1 MHARPLLALAL
12 LLLLSGCAAAAP
24 AGQAGQISV
33 TEALRSSNAAG
44 FAKATSPREFS
55 FPQDHG
61 PHQEY
66 ATEWWYY
73 TGNLSSSA
81 GRQFGFQLT
90 FFRIGLT
97 PKPVQRASDWG
108 AANIY
113 MAHFALSDIDGRQ
126 FFAFDRFSRDAAGL
140 AGAQADPFR
149 VWLEGWR
156 AEGPAGAA
164 LPMRLQAAQGD
175 AAIDLTLD
183 AGKPPVLQGDRGLS
197 QKSAEPGNASY
208 YYSLTRMPTSGS
220 VRVAG
225 ETFAVTGQSW
235 MDREWSTS
243 LLADGVAGWDWFAL
257 QLADGRD
264 LMYFQLRDRAGGAD
278 AYSSGALID
287 AAGASIALHR
297 DDTQLEPIG
306 SWQSPHTG
314 ARYPAG
320 WRLRVPSQGLD
331 LTITPALADQELVLA
346 TIYWEGAVTISGT
359 AGGQPAAGRGYVEL
373 TGYVERGEPDEVRV
387 R

>member
-1 MHARPLLALAL
+1 MHARLISALVLTL
-12 LLLLSGCAAAAP
+12 LLGGCAAAAP

-33 TEALRSSNAAG
+33 TEALRNTGSAG
-44 FAKATSPREFS
+44 FAKATEPRAFR

-73 TGNLSSSA
+73 TGNLSDAS
-81 GRQFGFQLT
+81 GRRFGFQLT

-97 PKPVQRASDWG
+97 PAPVQRASDWG

-113 MAHFALSDIDGRQ
+113 MAHFALSDIEGER

-140 AGAQADPFR
+140 AGAEADPFR

-156 AEGPAGAA
+156 AEGPPGAA

-175 AAIDLTLD
+175 AAIDLTLGG
-183 AGKPPVLQGDRGLS
+183 GKPPVLQGDRGLS

-225 ETFAVTGQSW
+225 ETFAVTGLSW

-243 LLADGVAGWDWFAL
+243 LLAENVAGWDWFAL
-257 QLADGRD
+257 QLDDGRD
-264 LMYFQLRDRAGGAD
+264 LMYFQLRQRGGGAD

-287 AAGASIALHR
+287 AAGASAALRR
-297 DDTQLEPIG
+297 DDTQLEVLG
-306 SWQSPHTG
+306 SWQSPRTG

-320 WRLRVPSQGLD
+320 WRLRVPSQSLD
-331 LTITPALADQELVLA
+331 LTITPALAEQELVLA

-359 AGGQPAAGRGYVEL
+359 AGGQPIAGRGYVEL
-373 TGYVERGEPDEVRV
+373 TGYIERDENDSVRV

>member
-1 MHARPLLALAL
+1 MHARLITTLALAL
-12 LLLLSGCAAAAP
+12 LLGGCAAAPAP
-24 AGQAGQISV
+24 QAGQISV
-33 TEALRSSNAAG
+33 TEALRSANAAG
-44 FAKATSPREFS
+44 FAKATAPRAFS
-55 FPQDHG
+55 FPHDHG
-61 PHQEY
+61 PHQEF

-73 TGNLSSSA
+73 TGNLADA
-81 GRQFGFQLT
+81 GGRRFGFQLT

-97 PKPVQRASDWG
+97 PKPAQRASAWG

-113 MAHFALSDIDGRQ
+113 MAHFALSDIAGQR

-140 AGAQADPFR
+140 AGAQGDPFR

-156 AEGPAGAA
+156 AEGPPGAA

-175 AAIDLTLD
+175 AAIDLTLGG
-183 AGKPPVLQGDRGLS
+183 GKPPVLQGDRGLS

-225 ETFAVTGQSW
+225 ETFAVTGLSW

-243 LLADGVAGWDWFAL
+243 LLAENVAGWDWFAL
-257 QLADGRD
+257 QLDDGRD
-264 LMYFQLRDRAGGAD
+264 LMYFQLRQRGGGAD

-287 AAGASIALHR
+287 AAGASAALRR
-297 DDTQLEPIG
+297 DDTQLEVLG
-306 SWQSPHTG
+306 SWQSPRTG

-320 WRLRVPSQGLD
+320 WRLRVPSQSLD
-331 LTITPALADQELVLA
+331 LTITPALAEQELVLA

-359 AGGQPAAGRGYVEL
+359 AGGQPIAGRGYVEL
-373 TGYVERGEPDEVRV
+373 TGYIERDENDSVRV